1 MSHGKPGREH
11 KGDRML
17 LQSRPVREVWDAV
30 HARAADAGTSVSQY
44 VADLLAEHVGRPDL
58 VRELHREVLPLAM

>member
-1 MSHGKPGREH
+1 
-11 KGDRML
+11 ML

-30 HARAADAGTSVSQY
+30 HALAAEAGTSVSQY

-58 VRELHREVLPLAM
+58 IRELNKEVLPLAM

>member
-1 MSHGKPGREH
+1 
-11 KGDRML
+11 ML

-30 HARAADAGTSVSQY
+30 HARAAEAGTSVSQY

-58 VRELHREVLPLAM
+58 IRETQREALPLAM